1 MSHETFSGREV
12 LITGGTKGLGLALV
26 HQLIDHGCRVT
37 VLARNLESL
46 NDLLKSHENSL
57 RAISSDIGDRKSVA
71 AALAEVD
78 AIDTLILN
86 AGTCEYLTPG
96 QVNAEACERVI
107 DVNVLGAANV
117 LESSLDK
124 LAVSA
129 RAPQVVGISS
139 LVTEM
144 PLSRAEVY
152 GASKAALDY
161 FLESLRVDVYHKGI
175 DVTVIKPG
183 FIKTPLTDKNDFP
196 MPFLMSA
203 EQAASA
209 VMKAIVQRRYLYKF
223 PWQLAFSL
231 RLGSLLPTGLQVKLL
246 QKMVK
251 RG

>member
-1 MSHETFSGREV
+1 MTQETFSGREV

-37 VLARNLESL
+37 VLARHLEPL
-46 NDLLKSHENSL
+46 NDLLQAHQNSL
-57 RAISSDIGDRKSVA
+57 RAISADIGDRKSVA

-124 LAVSA
+124 LAVST